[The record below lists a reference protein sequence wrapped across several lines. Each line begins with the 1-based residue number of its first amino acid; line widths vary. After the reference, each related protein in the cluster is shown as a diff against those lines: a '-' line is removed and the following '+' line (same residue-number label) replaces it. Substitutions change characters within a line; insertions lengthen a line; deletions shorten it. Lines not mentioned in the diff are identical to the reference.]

1 VNHSGSRPV
10 ETSQPAAGALRN
22 AAVARSSRSD
32 ATRRS
37 KIALWIAGAVVRAAT
52 GFIATGFIATG
63 FTYPVEA
70 FGIGV
75 LAGLATGVTA
85 LVLFWRPAIR
95 ASHDPDL
102 LRGRRTAGP
111 SVR

>member
-1 VNHSGSRPV
+1 MNHSGSRPV

-37 KIALWIAGAVVRAAT
+37 KIALWIAGAVVRA
-52 GFIATGFIATG
+52 ATGFIATG